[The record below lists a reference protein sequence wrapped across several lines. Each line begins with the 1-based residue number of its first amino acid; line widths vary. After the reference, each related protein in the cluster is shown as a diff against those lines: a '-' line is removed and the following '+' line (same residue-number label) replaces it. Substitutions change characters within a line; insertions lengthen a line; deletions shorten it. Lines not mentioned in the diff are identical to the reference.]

1 MATLRDKIRQAGFS
15 TKVAEY
21 AAAPQRES
29 SLRLYQ
35 SHWRAYCDWCD
46 ERDTDPASSS
56 IHDIADFLVYL
67 FEVRKLAPRTIANY
81 RTAIASTLG
90 SIDEVP
96 ISLHPCLS
104 QLVRSFKVSRPVQRP
119 RVPEWDLSKVL
130 RCLRSS
136 EFEPPRWETSKDK
149 TRCTWKTIFLLALAS
164 SNRRGELQALSRD
177 PRDLVFSDQGMSMR
191 VVPGFLAKTSVP
203 GMDPAPFLI
212 PALEPFSGRDSE
224 DRLLCPVRMVKKY
237 LKFTGGPKPKERLFR
252 KIRGEGHPSTQTVS
266 TWIKAC
272 VRFVHQHR
280 PDVHVSAHEVRRM
293 SASWAFHGGAHSVQ
307 DILEAGTWA
316 NHSTFTSYYLADV
329 RLQMDGRFRLQPV
342 VARKQVLKF

>member
-1 MATLRDKIRQAGFS
+1 MKHGKYILKHRKDYVGYFVGQLNGIQ
-15 TKVAEY
+15 
-21 AAAPQRES
+21 PQKQ
-29 SLRLYQ
+29 L
-35 SHWRAYCDWCD
+35 
-46 ERDTDPASSS
+46 
-56 IHDIADFLVYL
+56 IKFLGL
-67 FEVRKLAPRTIANY
+67 
-81 RTAIASTLG
+81 
-90 SIDEVP
+90 
-96 ISLHPCLS
+96 LS
-104 QLVRSFKVSRPVQRP
+104 NQINF
-119 RVPEWDLSKVL
+119 
-130 RCLRSS
+130 LRSIS
-136 EFEPPRWETSKDK
+136 
-149 TRCTWKTIFLLALAS
+149 C
-164 SNRRGELQALSRD
+164 
-177 PRDLVFSDQGMSMR
+177 
-191 VVPGFLAKTSVP
+191 P